1 MIEPDE
7 VWWNAIRDRDAAF
20 DGALFYGVVTTGV
33 YCRPGC
39 PSRRPKRE
47 NVRFYPDAPSAER
60 AGLRP
65 CKRCRP
71 ETVAA
76 GSDTAQLVIGACHR
90 LADQDPLPK
99 PSVLATLA
107 GVSDR
112 TLRRAFNELLGVTP
126 GQYLQALKTQRLRGA
141 LKKCE
146 RVTDAVYSA
155 GFSSSSRAHANAG
168 RLGMQQSDYAAGGAG
183 IRIEFMTRRTQL
195 GWLVVASTERG
206 LCCVRFGESR
216 DALVTLLDTE
226 FPAAART
233 EKANE
238 WIEALFDFADRRSDW
253 RILPLDIRGTAFQER
268 VWQALREIPSGQVA
282 TYSDVAQAIG
292 MPRSVRAV
300 ANACAANPVA
310 VAVPCHRVVPKA
322 GGIGGYRWGMQTK
335 RRLLEIEQRR

>member
-7 VWWNAIRDRDAAF
+7 VCWNAIRDRDAAF

-47 NVRFYPDAPSAER
+47 NVRFYRDATSAER

-76 GSDTAQLVIGACHR
+76 DNHTAQLVIGACTQ
-90 LADQDPLPK
+90 LINKDPMPK
-99 PSVLATLA
+99 PSAMARLA

-141 LKKCE
+141 LRNTE

-155 GFSSSSRAHANAG
+155 GFSSSSRAYANTG
-168 RLGMQQSDYAAGGAG
+168 RLGMQPSDYAAGGAG
-183 IRIEFMTRRTQL
+183 IRIEFVARRTQL
-195 GWLVVASTERG
+195 GWLLAASTERG
-206 LCCVRFGESR
+206 LCCVRFGDSR
-216 DALVTLLDTE
+216 DVLVTLLGNE
-226 FPAAART
+226 FPRASRVET
-233 EKANE
+233 ANE
-238 WIEALFDFADRRSDW
+238 WIEALFDFADHRSDW
-253 RILPLDIRGTAFQER
+253 RILPVDIRGTVFQER

-282 TYSDVAQAIG
+282 TYSEVAHAMG

-310 VAVPCHRVVPKA
+310 LAVPCHRVVPKA
-322 GGIGGYRWGMQTK
+322 GGIGGYRWGTSTK
-335 RRLLEIEQRR
+335 RRLLEIERGR